1 MSDLTDVINSGIAV
15 AGCLGGGLAWLWA
28 RVEKMNRRVK
38 SDLEACEDARNT
50 QLIVIELFWRALED
64 LAPKSKVLIRARTLL
79 DEGKQ
84 VEAVRKAKEPTWL
97 K

>member
-1 MSDLTDVINSGIAV
+1 MSDLSDVIQAGVAV

-38 SDLEACEDARNT
+38 SDLEACEEARNT

-64 LAPKSKVLIRARTLL
+64 LAPQSRVLIRARSLL
-79 DEGKQ
+79 DESRQ
-84 VEAVRKAKEPTWL
+84 QEQVRKAKDNRNG
-97 K
+97 

>member
-1 MSDLTDVINSGIAV
+1 MSELTDAINTGIAV

-64 LAPKSKVLIRARTLL
+64 LAPQSRVLIRARSLL
-79 DEGKQ
+79 DESKLQ
-84 VEAVRKAKEPTWL
+84 EQLRKAKDNGHG
-97 K
+97 

>member
-1 MSDLTDVINSGIAV
+1 MSELTDAINTGIAV

-38 SDLEACEDARNT
+38 SDLGACEDARNT

-64 LAPKSKVLIRARTLL
+64 LAPQSKVLIRARSLL
-79 DEGKQ
+79 DETKLQ
-84 VEAVRKAKEPTWL
+84 EQLRKAKDNGHG
-97 K
+97 